1 MELKEFQRDA
11 LKQVQGYLVALAKFR
26 DMSDKVVSV
35 AGPEA
40 ALDFPAKAWDEVV
53 KTPYKSR
60 KDGRGGQMPSFCLKI
75 PTGGG
80 KSLLAVKAI
89 DLVCSTYRRKQTG
102 LVLWIVPTN
111 QIYRQT
117 LQSLR
122 DRDHPYRQHLDI
134 ASGGRTLVVEKDEK
148 FSPLDLSENLL
159 VLLLMLPSANRQSR
173 ETLKI
178 FQDNGG
184 FSEFFPAEDDASGH
198 RALLSQV
205 PNLDAFGKFGGLFGR
220 QIKTSLGNVLR
231 ISSPTIILDEGH
243 KAYSETAQQTLA
255 GFNPTLVVELSAT
268 PSDGSNILVD
278 IKGRALEREQMI
290 KLDLHVLNK
299 AASDWKGALL
309 SATERRN
316 ALEAEARKFEA
327 QSGQHIRPICLVQV
341 ERTGKEQ
348 RGGRFIHA
356 EDAKEYLIKNCGI
369 LPEWV
374 AIKSSQSD
382 DIEGLNLLDK
392 DCQVRYIITKQ
403 ALQEGWDCSFAYV
416 LAILSNPG
424 SRNGLTQLVG
434 RILRQPGARK
444 TGVKALDESYVYCY
458 RQSAV
463 GLLEAIKKGFSEEGL
478 GDLHGR
484 VSVGG
489 DDDGRPAERSIAIR
503 SKFKKFSGQ
512 IRLPVFVVRDGEA
525 WRKVGYESDVLSR
538 VDWDMAD
545 FSPIEKLRLERGGKR
560 DTDLIVGLSDD
571 EKQVISQRDV
581 VRLDGGALQLDAT
594 FISRQLT
601 DVIPNPWVSHE
612 IAKRIFAALIKA
624 RGLSIV
630 AQNAVYIVESI
641 RTRAE
646 EERNRLARKVFE
658 EAVRSGQM
666 KFIMVRGEAGFSIP
680 SKITTRRA
688 IHLLNREDGT
698 PLEQSLFEFVVED
711 AFNDFEKEAAWY
723 FDEQKKLL
731 WWYRNMSRE
740 DYGIQGWQRHRIYP
754 DFIVSEAAPKGSDYT
769 RIVAVETKGAHLK
782 NDDTDYKKAVFAICN
797 EQSEA
802 KSWDDKGK
810 SFPDKRVQFELVF
823 DSEWRP
829 RLDEILGVGKVIPS
843 KVKGRKS
850 TSAS

>member
-1 MELKEFQRDA
+1 MELREFQRDA
-11 LKQVQGYLVALAKFR
+11 LRQVEGYLLALAKFR
-26 DMSDKVVSV
+26 ELSEKVVAV

-40 ALDFPAKAWDEVV
+40 ALDFPAKAWGEVLE
-53 KTPYKSR
+53 TPHKSR
-60 KDGRGGQMPSFCLKI
+60 KDGRGAHMPSFCLKI

-80 KSLLAVKAI
+80 KTLLAVKAI
-89 DLVCSTYRRKQTG
+89 DLACSAYRRKQTG

-122 DRDHPYRQHLDI
+122 DRDHPYRQHLDV
-134 ASGGRTLVVEKDEK
+134 ASGGRTLIIEKGEK
-148 FSPLDLSENLL
+148 FTPLDISENLV
-159 VLLLMLPSANRQSR
+159 VLLLMLQSSNRQSR

-184 FSEFFPAEDDASGH
+184 FGDFFPSEDNAEGH
-198 RALLSQV
+198 KALLSKV
-205 PNLDAFGKFGGLFGR
+205 PNLDAFGRPGGLFGR
-220 QIKTSLGNVLR
+220 QVKTSLGNVLR
-231 ISSPTIILDEGH
+231 ISSPVIILDEGH
-243 KAYSETAQQTLA
+243 RAYSQTAQETLA
-255 GFNPTLVVELSAT
+255 GFNPALVVELSAT
-268 PSDGSNILVD
+268 PSEGSNILVD
-278 IKGRALEREQMI
+278 IKGKALEREQMI

-299 AASDWKGALL
+299 AASDWKAALL
-309 SATERRN
+309 AAKERRD
-316 ALEAEARKFEA
+316 ALEAVARKLEA
-327 QSGQHIRPICLVQV
+327 QSGRHIRPICLVQV

-356 EDAKEYLIKNCGI
+356 EDAKDYLIKNCAI
-369 LPEWV
+369 SADWV
-374 AIKSSQSD
+374 AIKSSQAD
-382 DIEGLNLLDK
+382 DIEGMDLLAR

-444 TGVKALDESYVYCY
+444 TKVKELDESYVYCY

-489 DDDGRPAERSIAIR
+489 DDVGRPSERSIALR
-503 SKFKKFSGQ
+503 PKFKKFAGQ
-512 IRLPVFVVRDGEA
+512 IRLPVFVVRDGET
-525 WRKVGYESDVLSR
+525 WRKVGYESDVLSQ
-538 VDWDMAD
+538 VDWALAD
-545 FSPIEKLRLERGGKR
+545 FSPLLKLGLEPGGKR
-560 DTDLIVGLSDD
+560 DTDLVVGLSDD
-571 EKQVISQRDV
+571 EKQVIRQREV
-581 VRLDGGALQLDAT
+581 VRLDGGVLLLDST
-594 FISRQLT
+594 FVSRQLV
-601 DVIPNPWVSHE
+601 DVIPNPWVAHE
-612 IAKRIFAALIKA
+612 IAKRVFSSLIRA
-624 RGLSIV
+624 HGQLLV
-630 AQNAVYIVESI
+630 AQNAVYVVESL
-641 RTRAE
+641 RKRAE
-646 EERNRLARKVFE
+646 DERNRLAREIFE
-658 EAVRSGQM
+658 EMIHSGHM
-666 KFIMVRGEAGFSIP
+666 KFIMVRGEAGFSVP

-688 IHLLNREDGT
+688 MRLLNREDGS

-754 DFIVSEAAPKGSDYT
+754 DFIVSEAAPGTRDYT
-769 RIVAVETKGAHLK
+769 RILAVETKGAHLM
-782 NDDTDYKKAVFAICN
+782 NEDTDYKKAVFAVCN
-797 EQSEA
+797 ELSEA

-810 SFPDKRVQFELVF
+810 SFAEKKVQFELVF

-829 RLDEILGVGKVIPS
+829 RLNDILGVGK
-843 KVKGRKS
+843 RKRKPENS
-850 TSAS
+850 